1 MLRTLVPCGLAVALI
16 SLFNQA
22 VAHVAFESRQASP
35 GTTHPAP
42 TLTILAQDESM
53 DERAGHGGMAKN
65 SFTVGDLVVEA
76 PWARESVTRTG
87 AAYMTLRNHGDQPD
101 RLIGVSSDVAETV
114 QLHSSVTEDGV
125 MQMRSVETVEVPA
138 HGEAVLEPGGVHV
151 MLIGLEGPLKEGKSF
166 PLTLRFEKAGEV
178 EVTTTIE
185 DIGYAGGGGHDH
197 GHGG

>member
-22 VAHVAFESRQASP
+22 EGHVTFERQQVPP
-35 GTTHPAP
+35 GATQPAP
-42 TLTILAQDESM
+42 TLTVLAQGESAG
-53 DERAGHGGMAKN
+53 EHAGHGGMAD
-65 SFTVGDLVVEA
+65 SFALGDLVVEA

-87 AAYMTLRNHGDQPD
+87 AAYMTLRNNGDQPD

-125 MQMRSVETVEVPA
+125 MQMRAVETVEVPA
-138 HGEAVLEPGGVHV
+138 HGEAVLGPGGVHL
-151 MLIGLEGPLKEGKSF
+151 MLIGLEGRLEEGKSF

-178 EVTTTIE
+178 EVTAKIE
-185 DIGYAGGGGHDH
+185 DISYAGGGRDH